1 MYIVLKGF
9 AGKEYSGTKGKPIEI
24 KDKDFAKSLIKAG
37 FIAEYSKQDK
47 KNADRDKEIVEL
59 KSTISKLTDENTK
72 LEEEKAG
79 LLLKVQELESASADA
94 STDDTENKENGTDGA
109 TENHSKNEDDN
120 KDTNKASN
128 NK

>member
-1 MYIVLKGF
+1 MYIVLKSF
-9 AGKEYSGTKGKPIEI
+9 AGKEYSGTKGKLIEI

-37 FIAEYSKQDK
+37 FIAEYSKQE
-47 KNADRDKEIVEL
+47 NADKDKEIVEL

-72 LEEEKAG
+72 LEEEKAE

-109 TENHSKNEDDN
+109 TENHSENEDDN